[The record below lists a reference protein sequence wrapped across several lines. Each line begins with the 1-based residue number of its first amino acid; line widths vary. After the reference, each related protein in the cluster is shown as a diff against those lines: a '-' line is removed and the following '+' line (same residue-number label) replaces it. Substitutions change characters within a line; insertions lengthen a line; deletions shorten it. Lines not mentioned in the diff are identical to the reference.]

1 MDSIQALANHMTTSN
16 TMTKSHLAIAQQLIE
31 LKYNVVVTSIEFE
44 DGSGRSFNITTKSNP
59 LKKQH
64 VRV

>member
-1 MDSIQALANHMTTSN
+1 MDNIQALANHMTTSN
-16 TMTKSHLAIAQQLIE
+16 TMIKSHLAIAQQLIE
-31 LKYNVVVTSIEFE
+31 LKYNVVVISIEFE